1 MKTRILLVLA
11 MVLVLVVAGS
21 ASVAAKGATVPFRST
36 LATTPVVNGG
46 GSGYFTLAIPGEGR
60 STHLGRTTWYA
71 DCTVYLPAPDPP
83 LVQICTMTF
92 YAANGDELYGET
104 DGYAQL
110 SGMDATFWGD
120 FTITGGTG
128 RFVNYTGSGT
138 YEGTASNVPGS
149 ESGFISFDGTLTKP

>member
-104 DGYAQL
+104 DGYAQQWHGRHVL
-110 SGMDATFWGD
+110 
-120 FTITGGTG
+120 G
-128 RFVNYTGSGT
+128 RFHHHGRHRSLCELHRQRHVRGNG
-138 YEGTASNVPGS
+138 E
-149 ESGFISFDGTLTKP
+149 